1 MSCAAANDQPSASFR
16 VPLTPEQEERAM
28 AVYRRSVV
36 ITAHDHCFHPDDFL
50 DMENAGITVRTIKL
64 TTDGIYWR
72 GATLP
77 SPYR

>member
-1 MSCAAANDQPSASFR
+1 
-16 VPLTPEQEERAM
+16 M